1 MNNMNDVLRLLNIYT
16 SVWMN
21 GSITS
26 CILFLVVNYLLGT
39 VVLLAKESA
48 FLEIKS
54 EWKDVSLT
62 DVCRQERCSAT
73 DAELHAIPDGLGPD
87 SERSEFPDGST
98 PDGESSN
105 YPWRCSSRQEQTL
118 TGSFPTDAVDLSW
131 RFRPQELF
139 RDGFPSGKVDFP
151 CRLFPDGSSLMV
163 TVTDDHSW
171 QFLVLFLTV
180 LAVTEKLGWGGAG
193 PFGQVYHC
201 LPSTSDEFPP
211 LQGGSRLQPTP
222 VS

>member
-131 RFRPQELF
+131 RFRPSGTIPWRFSVRESRLSLSF
-139 RDGFPSGKVDFP
+139 VSWRVISDGNRHGWPFLTVFGT
-151 CRLFPDGSSLMV
+151 FPDGSGRHGK
-163 TVTDDHSW
+163 TW
-171 QFLVLFLTV
+171 
-180 LAVTEKLGWGGAG
+180 LGWCW
-193 PFGQVYHC
+193 PIW
-201 LPSTSDEFPP
+201 PSIP
-211 LQGGSRLQPTP
+211 LLAIH
-222 VS
+222 